1 MKTRAARWLLGAALL
16 AVLACGDRELTATEP
31 LDASTQGAATSVDAK
46 SEHAAHL
53 HRELPGDALPGLSLY
68 QLEGAW
74 STASGASQELS
85 ALRGAPVLLL
95 LFYGSCDSAC
105 PVLVH
110 DLERIAAQLG
120 PASEVRFALVSFDPE
135 RDTPERLAAFA
146 SAHRLEL
153 PRWTLLHGPEDQVRE
168 LAAAVGVRYRPSG
181 DGQFSHTMRIVL
193 LDRSGVPVAHWD
205 GLTRP
210 IEPIAQ
216 RASELAKVR

>member
-1 MKTRAARWLLGAALL
+1 MKARAARWLLGAALL
-16 AVLACGDRELTATEP
+16 AALACGDRELTATEP

-46 SEHAAHL
+46 SEHAAHQ

-74 STASGASQELS
+74 STAAGASQELS
-85 ALRGAPVLLL
+85 AFRGAPVLLL

-120 PASEVRFALVSFDPE
+120 PTSEVRFALVSFDPE
-135 RDTPERLAAFA
+135 RDTPERLSAFA

-153 PRWTLLHGPEDQVRE
+153 PRWTLLHGAADQVRE

-216 RASELAKVR
+216 RASELAKAR